1 MNVAALLF
9 PDFALIAI
17 GWLLRRH
24 TRWSPEFWAGAEKIV
39 YYVFFPALLFGA
51 ITRGALA
58 AADSLPVLVAAVCA
72 LWVGILV
79 GYAARPLLRPDPTQF
94 ASGVQCAFRFNSYM
108 TIALAQRLGGDEGL
122 AMAAVIASVIVP
134 QANLAAV
141 FALARHSGAG
151 MLAEIARNPLVLATV
166 GGLVF
171 RSLGVS
177 LPEPVDATLLRL
189 GQASL
194 ALGLLCVGAGLRF
207 EARADRRPGERAS
220 AWRLAGWFTVSKLVA
235 MPLTAL
241 LVARASGLSAL
252 PAQIVVLFAAM
263 PTAPAAYVLASRMG
277 GDGAFVAW
285 LISVSMIGGLVSI
298 PFWLSMLP

>member
-9 PDFALIAI
+9 PDFALIAL
-17 GWLLRRH
+17 GWLLRRY
-24 TRWSPEFWAGAEKIV
+24 TRWSPEFWTGAEKIV

-58 AADSLPVLVAAVCA
+58 VTDAVPVLVAAVGA
-72 LWVGILV
+72 LWVGIAV
-79 GYAARPLLRPDPTQF
+79 GYAARPLLRPDSVRF

-122 AMAAVIASVIVP
+122 AMAAVIASVVVP

-141 FALARHSGAG
+141 FALARQSGAG
-151 MLAEIARNPLVLATV
+151 LLAETARNPLVLATL
-166 GGLVF
+166 GGLIY
-171 RSLGVS
+171 RSAGLGI
-177 LPEPVDATLLRL
+177 PEPVDATLLRL

-207 EARADRRPGERAS
+207 EAQAERSPGERARG
-220 AWRLAGWFTVSKLVA
+220 WRLAGWLTATKLIA
-235 MPLTAL
+235 MPITAL
-241 LVARASGLSAL
+241 LIARATGLGPL
-252 PAQIVVLFAAM
+252 PAQIVVLFASM

-277 GDGAFVAW
+277 GDGPFVAW
-285 LISVSMIGGLVSI
+285 LISLSMVGGLVSI
-298 PFWLSMLP
+298 PFWLSML